1 MRRIE
6 IAIRNIFKEQGYTVK
21 SITENTVT
29 VDRFKEVTYNYT
41 VQDDLIIIN
50 SKEIH
55 SIKSEKS
62 NIVIVVQV
70 DLSSFNDI
78 YEGIDKI
85 NFNCKSFEYSKDD
98 KRFIIIRKILASIN
112 K

>member
-41 VQDDLIIIN
+41 VQDDLIIIITN
-50 SKEIH
+50 KIGVTVY
-55 SIKSEKS
+55 EKS
-62 NIVIVVQV
+62 IRSYQDLNISVT
-70 DLSSFNDI
+70 
-78 YEGIDKI
+78 ID
-85 NFNCKSFEYSKDD
+85 
-98 KRFIIIRKILASIN
+98 
-112 K
+112 

>member
-41 VQDDLIIIN
+41 VQDDLIITNKIGVTVY
-50 SKEIH
+50 
-55 SIKSEKS
+55 EKS
-62 NIVIVVQV
+62 IRSYQDLNISVT
-70 DLSSFNDI
+70 
-78 YEGIDKI
+78 ID
-85 NFNCKSFEYSKDD
+85 
-98 KRFIIIRKILASIN
+98 
-112 K
+112 

>member
-41 VQDDLIIIN
+41 VQDDLIIITN
-50 SKEIH
+50 KNRSH
-55 SIKSEKS
+55 SITKSQLEAIKT
-62 NIVIVVQV
+62 
-70 DLSSFNDI
+70 
-78 YEGIDKI
+78 
-85 NFNCKSFEYSKDD
+85 
-98 KRFIIIRKILASIN
+98 
-112 K
+112 

>member
-41 VQDDLIIIN
+41 VQDDL
-50 SKEIH
+50 
-55 SIKSEKS
+55 
-62 NIVIVVQV
+62 
-70 DLSSFNDI
+70 
-78 YEGIDKI
+78 
-85 NFNCKSFEYSKDD
+85 
-98 KRFIIIRKILASIN
+98 
-112 K
+112 